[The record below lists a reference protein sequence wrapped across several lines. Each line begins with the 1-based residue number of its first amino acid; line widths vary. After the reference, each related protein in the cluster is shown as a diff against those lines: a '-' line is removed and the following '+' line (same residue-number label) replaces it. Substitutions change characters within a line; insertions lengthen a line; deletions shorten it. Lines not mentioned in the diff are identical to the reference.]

1 MHHSHSRMALLA
13 MICFLG
19 IAWNEA
25 PTAPCPVP
33 DLSVSTTAYSS
44 EVIDLFFSTGFE
56 EEPPYG
62 CFTTGEEL
70 YLDSRIDLFIPGGD
84 LVLSLPRDYISQP
97 APLEMGPIRPDRFT
111 GRELTF
117 GDAFGGDE
125 FNPDLTMILKEN
137 PILDGHV
144 KLCNRD
150 GQCDEIDFTLKE
162 FSSDKG

>member
-1 MHHSHSRMALLA
+1 MREFPFLFLVLPSVALLPH
-13 MICFLG
+13 G
-19 IAWNEA
+19 YDEQ
-25 PTAPCPVP
+25 PCPVP

-56 EEPPYG
+56 DEPPYG

-84 LVLSLPRDYISQP
+84 LALSLPRDYIQQP
-97 APLEMGPIRPDRFT
+97 AFLEIQPIRRDRAT
-111 GRELTF
+111 GEALTF
-117 GDAFGGDE
+117 GDAFGGEE
-125 FNPDLTMILKEN
+125 FDPNLTMILKEN

-162 FSSDKG
+162 ISSDRE